1 MNQNDKNWASLE
13 MVPANLWGVM
23 AGMPDLI
30 TKTNDTDT
38 MYTNIAKVFESTPP
52 VRGEDLRYRRLA
64 RRYCSAKLIQQI
76 KDEDNR
82 DAYVISYY
90 KSPVI
95 TFYKSHYHI
104 NVGHYVNWQ
113 DVCMLRQILPNL
125 KDAKNSN
132 NTMLEHIP
140 VRSFAYPR
148 YFEPNEEV
156 PYPDYNYMLNGY
168 YVNLRD
174 DTNFT
179 YDHKPVDIKSLPPV
193 YKYNIDRRKFKQEKI
208 NRIDP
213 QLISEM
219 TALAKLKPRQWT
231 DEDMSAH
238 IDAHLDLHADNL
250 QTTKKPYDRLARLI
264 SRGFDTELFDNGSYV
279 RDAKTGAAYSGYV
292 YNFNPSG
299 VQQLLSNSI
308 KATSQHCLKPIQYE
322 NRAKLHSGH
331 LNGEINLRHWG
342 GLKTTPIKKE
352 RNDAKSI

>member
-1 MNQNDKNWASLE
+1 MNQNDKDWASLK

-23 AGMPDLI
+23 AGMPDLV

-38 MYTNIAKVFESTPP
+38 MYTKIAKRFESTPP

-90 KSPVI
+90 KSPII
-95 TFYKSHYHI
+95 TFYESHYHI
-104 NVGHYVNWQ
+104 KAQHYVNWQ

-125 KDAKNSN
+125 QDNRKGNYN
-132 NTMLEHIP
+132 MLEHIS

-148 YFEPNEEV
+148 HFEPNEEV

-193 YKYNIDRRKFKQEKI
+193 YKYNIDRSKFKQEKI
-208 NRIDP
+208 DRIDP

-219 TALAKLKPRQWT
+219 VALAKLKPRQWT
-231 DEDMSAH
+231 DKDMAAH
-238 IDAHLDLHADNL
+238 IDAHWDIANF
-250 QTTKKPYDRLARLI
+250 QPSKKPYDRLVLLI
-264 SRGFDTELFDNGSYV
+264 SRGFDTELFDSGSYV

-322 NRAKLHSGH
+322 NRAKLHPGH
-331 LNGEINLRHWG
+331 LKGIKYHWG

-352 RNDAKSI
+352 STDAKSI

>member
-1 MNQNDKNWASLE
+1 MNQNDKNWASLK
-13 MVPANLWGVM
+13 MVPSNLWGMM
-23 AGMPDLI
+23 AGMPDLV

-38 MYTNIAKVFESTPP
+38 MYTKIAKRFESTPP

-82 DAYVISYY
+82 DAYIISYH
-90 KSPVI
+90 KSPII
-95 TFYKSHYHI
+95 TFYESHYHI
-104 NVGHYVNWQ
+104 KAQHYVNWQ

-125 KDAKNSN
+125 QDDRKGNYN
-132 NTMLEHIP
+132 MLEHIS

-148 YFEPNEEV
+148 HFEPNEEV

-193 YKYNIDRRKFKQEKI
+193 YKYNIDRSKFKQEKI
-208 NRIDP
+208 DRINP

-219 TALAKLKPRQWT
+219 VALAKLKPRQWT
-231 DEDMSAH
+231 DKDMSAH
-238 IDAHLDLHADNL
+238 IDAHFDLDNF
-250 QTTKKPYDRLARLI
+250 QTSKKPYDRLAGLI
-264 SRGFDTELFDNGSYV
+264 SRGFDTELFDSGRYEQGNGYSY
-279 RDAKTGAAYSGYV
+279 T
-292 YNFNPSG
+292 FIPSG

-322 NRAKLHSGH
+322 NRARLHSGH
-331 LNGEINLRHWG
+331 LNEESNFNKHWSI
-342 GLKTTPIKKE
+342 LKVTPIKKE
-352 RNDAKSI
+352 STDAKSI